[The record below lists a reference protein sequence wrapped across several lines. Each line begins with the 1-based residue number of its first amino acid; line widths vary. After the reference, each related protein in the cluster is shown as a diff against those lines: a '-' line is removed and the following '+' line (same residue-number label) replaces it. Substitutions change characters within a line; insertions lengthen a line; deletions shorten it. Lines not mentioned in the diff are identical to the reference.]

1 MPMLEKPY
9 ESNETVGGP
18 ERSGN
23 RTYLYGLGLDTENLK
38 RPFVGIVNSWSGIH
52 PGHVHLRDVAA
63 AVAEG
68 VLTAGGQPFEF
79 NTISICDGITQGH
92 SGMRFVL
99 PSREVIADSIEV
111 MVRAHH
117 FDALVFLAGCDKIVP
132 AMARAAGR
140 LNLPCVFV
148 TGGPARP
155 GFFRGQGYA
164 GYQVREASAKLLS
177 GEISEEDYCEME
189 QCVCS
194 GPGSCPMMGTAN
206 TMSCLMEPLGLSLP
220 GCGTAHATDAK
231 KLRIARRS
239 GELVMRLLAE
249 NRRPRDHITREDL
262 LNALRVDM
270 AIGGSTNSAIHLPAI
285 AYDFGLKLTQED
297 FEEAS
302 RATPHLV
309 NVRPSGKYTLWEL
322 ELAGGIPAVIA
333 ELGAAH
339 YDMSRPCI
347 TGETWGEVTQGLH
360 SYDTDVLTTLEKPLH
375 AEGGLCILRGNLAPE
390 GCVIKKSAVHPDMQ
404 VHTGPARPFDCEED
418 AVAAIRAGHIRA
430 GDVIVIRY
438 EGPKGGPGMREMLTA
453 TTTLVGSGLGATTA
467 LITDGRFSGSTRG
480 PCVGHV
486 SPEAYVGGPIA
497 LVEEGDLITLDIPGR
512 TLSVAVSDEE
522 LTRRRERFQRPE
534 RPVDSPFLARYRE
547 QVSSVWEGA
556 VFKRPEEQ

>member
-1 MPMLEKPY
+1 MLNKAY
-9 ESNETVGGP
+9 ASNETVGGP

-23 RTYLYGLGLDTENLK
+23 RTYLYGLGLDEANLR
-38 RPFVGIVNSWSGIH
+38 RPFIGIVNSWSQIH
-52 PGHVHLRDVAA
+52 PGHIHLREVAA

-68 VLTAGGQPFEF
+68 VLAAGGQPFEF
-79 NTISICDGITQGH
+79 NTIGICDGITQGH

-99 PSREVIADSIEV
+99 PSREVITDSIEV

-117 FDALVFLAGCDKIVP
+117 FDGLVFLAGCDKIVP

-155 GFFRGQGYA
+155 GFYKGKDYA
-164 GYQVREASAKLLS
+164 GYQVREASAKLLA
-177 GEISEEDYCEME
+177 GEISEEEFCAME

-220 GCGTAHATDAK
+220 GCGTVHATDAK
-231 KLRIARRS
+231 KLRIARKS
-239 GELVMRLLAE
+239 GELVMRLVAE
-249 NRRPRDHITREDL
+249 NRRPRDYIDREML

-285 AYDFGLKLTQED
+285 AYDFGLTLTQDD
-297 FEEAS
+297 FDEAGRS
-302 RATPHLV
+302 TPHLV
-309 NVRPSGKYTLWEL
+309 NVRPSGRYTLWEL

-333 ELGAAH
+333 ELGEKHFDLDKECVTGA
-339 YDMSRPCI
+339 SWREI
-347 TGETWGEVTQGLH
+347 TKGLH
-360 SYDTDVLTTLEKPLH
+360 SLNTDVLTTLEAPLH
-375 AEGGLCILRGNLAPE
+375 EDGGLCVLKGNLAPE

-418 AVAAIRAGHIRA
+418 AVAAIRAGKIEK
-430 GDVIVIRY
+430 GDVVVIRY

-453 TTTLVGSGLGATTA
+453 TTTLVGSGLGTTTA

-480 PCVGHV
+480 PCVGHI
-486 SPEAYVGGPIA
+486 SPEAYAGGPIA
-497 LVEEGDLITLDIPGR
+497 LVREGDLITLDIPGR
-512 TLSVAVSDEE
+512 RLELHVSEEE
-522 LTRRRERFQRPE
+522 LARRKAAFVRPD
-534 RPVDSPFLARYRE
+534 RPVDSNFLARYRAD
-547 QVSSVWEGA
+547 VSGVWEGA
-556 VFKRPEEQ
+556 VLKRPEER